1 MEMVQT
7 TVGWRL
13 VNLAFPPQ
21 WTDPLGV
28 CAERVAVELGIG
40 RAAQDEWALRSHERA
55 AAAWDKGLHDDYVV
69 AVGDVV
75 RDESIRPD
83 TSLDR
88 LADLPPAFSADGTV
102 TAGNSSPL
110 NDGAI
115 ACLIGSTEK
124 AAELG
129 VTPLGRLLASATVGV
144 EPDRFTLAPVPA
156 IEKVLA
162 RVGLTTADVDV
173 WEINEAFA
181 AMVLSCLRGLPGIDT
196 ERVNPH
202 GGAIAIGHPLGASA
216 PRVIVDL
223 CRELRRRGGGVGVA
237 AACVGVGQ
245 GTAVVC
251 RVDG

>member
-1 MEMVQT
+1 MTSPSVPT
-7 TVGWRL
+7 PASTGWPR
-13 VNLAFPPQ
+13 
-21 WTDPLGV
+21 
-28 CAERVAVELGIG
+28 CR
-40 RAAQDEWALRSHERA
+40 RRSA
-55 AAAWDKGLHDDYVV
+55 
-69 AVGDVV
+69 
-75 RDESIRPD
+75 
-83 TSLDR
+83 
-88 LADLPPAFSADGTV
+88 ADGTV

-115 ACLIGSTEK
+115 ACLLGSAEA

-129 VTPLGRLLASATVGV
+129 VTPLGRLLGSATVGV

-162 RVGLTTADVDV
+162 RVGLTAADIDV

-181 AMVLSCLRGLPGIDT
+181 AMVLSCLRGLPAIDV

-223 CRELRRRGGGVGVA
+223 CRELRRRGGGIGVA